1 MPNKVNMKISYC
13 LPTKNNLRYLKG
25 SIKSIKDNSQL
36 EYEIVVFID
45 ADNDGTENWLRQ
57 NAPEV
62 KYTKN
67 ASSEYKGIAYGYN
80 RCIEQATGDVICVFH
95 ADMYM
100 AKGFDVNLVK
110 HLTPKTVVAAT
121 RIEPPLHPA
130 GKEKIVMAFG
140 MYPEDFDKKAFDEYV
155 EETKIKKANVTT
167 KGIFAP
173 WMTYKNNLTDIGM
186 HDETLHSYYE
196 DSDIFQ
202 RMLLNGC
209 EAVQSWDALV
219 YHFTCR
225 GGQFQDGVEKQTTDP
240 KFHEMR
246 GRSGRYYVRK
256 WQSWI
261 QNDEY
266 QHPIVPKKYNLGFV
280 VSGVENPDFV
290 HFLEPWCSNIFVDNW
305 AMAEKYISSEQP
317 TTTVDLR
324 RRLRKHSEID
334 AVNNDVLV
342 YFNYKDFL
350 SNYKWHAQVIT
361 KMSEM
366 LSDSDMESN
375 AEFEYTIFKV
385 KTKNIKDISNTLIK
399 L

>member
-1 MPNKVNMKISYC
+1 MNKISYC

-25 SIKSIKDNSQL
+25 SIQSIVQNSQL
-36 EYEIVVFID
+36 PYEIVVYID
-45 ADNDGTENWLRQ
+45 SDNDGTEDWLKQ
-57 NAPEV
+57 NVPEV

-67 ASSEYKGIAYGYN
+67 TSTEYKGIAYGYN
-80 RCIEQATGDVICVFH
+80 RCIEQSTGDVICVFH
-95 ADMYM
+95 ADMYL

-110 HLTPKTVVAAT
+110 HLKTNNVVAAT

-140 MYPEDFDKKAFDEYV
+140 MYPEDFNKSAFDEYTSKLLV
-155 EETKIKKANVTT
+155 ENKDKTT

-173 WMTYKNNLTDIGM
+173 WMTYKNNVTAIGM
-186 HDETLHSYYE
+186 HDEVLHSYYE

-202 RMLLNGC
+202 RMMLNGC
-209 EAVQSWDALV
+209 DVVQSWDALV

-246 GRSGRYYVRK
+246 GRSGRHYIRK

-280 VSGVENPDFV
+280 VTGVENPDFV

-305 AMAEKYISSEQP
+305 DMAEKYIESEQP
-317 TTTVDLR
+317 TTTFDLR
-324 RRLRKHSEID
+324 QRIHKHSEIQS
-334 AVNNDVLV
+334 VNNDVLV
-342 YFNYKDFL
+342 YFNYKDFMR
-350 SNYKWHAQVIT
+350 NPRWHPQVIT

-366 LSDSDMESN
+366 LSDPEMEN
-375 AEFEYTIFKV
+375 DAEFEYSIFKV
-385 KTKNIKDISNTLIK
+385 KTNNIKDISNTLIK

>member
-1 MPNKVNMKISYC
+1 M
-13 LPTKNNLRYLKG
+13 KG
-25 SIKSIKDNSQL
+25 SIQSIVENSQL
-36 EYEIVVFID
+36 PYEIVVYID
-45 ADNDGTENWLRQ
+45 SDNDGTEAWLKQ

-67 ASSEYKGIAYGYN
+67 TSSEYKGIAYGYN
-80 RCIEQATGDVICVFH
+80 RCIEQSTGDVICVFH

-100 AKGFDVNLVK
+100 GKGFDINLVK
-110 HLTPKTVVAAT
+110 HLKLKNVVSAT

-140 MYPEDFDKKAFDEYV
+140 MYPEDFDKKSFDAYV
-155 EETKIKKANVTT
+155 DETKLNKGNVTT
-167 KGIFAP
+167 RGIFAP
-173 WMTYKNNLTDIGM
+173 WMTYKNNLTEIGM
-186 HDETLHSYYE
+186 HDEVLHSYYE

-202 RMLLNGC
+202 RMMLNGC
-209 EAVQSWDALV
+209 DVLQSWDALV

-246 GRSGRYYVRK
+246 GRSGRHYVRK

-280 VSGVENPDFV
+280 VTGVENPDFV

-305 AMAEKYISSEQP
+305 DMVEKYIESEQP
-317 TTTVDLR
+317 TTTFDLR
-324 RRLRKHSEID
+324 QRIHKHSEIQS
-334 AVNNDVLV
+334 VNNDVLV
-342 YFNYKDFL
+342 YFNYKDFM
-350 SNYKWHAQVIT
+350 SNPRWHPQVIT

-366 LSDSDMESN
+366 LSDPDMESN
-375 AEFEYTIFKV
+375 AEFEYGIFRL
-385 KTKNIKDISNTLIK
+385 KTNRIKDISNTLIK

>member
-1 MPNKVNMKISYC
+1 MNKISYC

-25 SIKSIKDNSQL
+25 SIQSIVENSQL
-36 EYEIVVFID
+36 PYEIVVYID
-45 ADNDGTENWLRQ
+45 SDNDGTEAWLKQ

-67 ASSEYKGIAYGYN
+67 TSSEYKGIAYGYN
-80 RCIEQATGDVICVFH
+80 RCIEQSTGDVICVFH

-100 AKGFDVNLVK
+100 GKGFDINLVK
-110 HLTPKTVVAAT
+110 HLKLKNVVSAT

-140 MYPEDFDKKAFDEYV
+140 MYPEDFDKKSFDAYV
-155 EETKIKKANVTT
+155 DETKLNKGNVTT
-167 KGIFAP
+167 RGIFAP
-173 WMTYKNNLTDIGM
+173 WMTYKNNLTEIGM
-186 HDETLHSYYE
+186 HDEVLHSYYE

-202 RMLLNGC
+202 RMMLNGC
-209 EAVQSWDALV
+209 DVIQSWDALV

-246 GRSGRYYVRK
+246 GKSGRHYIRK

-266 QHPIVPKKYNLGFV
+266 QHPIVPKKYNIGFV
-280 VSGVENPDFV
+280 VTGVENPDFI

-305 AMAEKYISSEQP
+305 DMAEKYIESEQP
-317 TTTVDLR
+317 TTTFDLR
-324 RRLRKHSEID
+324 RRIRKHSEIQS
-334 AVNNDVLV
+334 VNNDVLV
-342 YFNYKDFL
+342 CFNYKDFM
-350 SNYKWHAQVIT
+350 NNPRWHPQVIT

-366 LSDSDMESN
+366 LSDSEMESN

-385 KTKNIKDISNTLIK
+385 KTNNIKDISQTLVK